1 MRNLGQEKIIKDAKL
16 PAVVLAGPG
25 TGKTHTIVNFVAE
38 GIKKKRF
45 DANKVL
51 ITTFT
56 KKAAKELNTR
66 IITKLKYDNIKVDLK
81 DMMIGNFHS
90 LAIDFIKKYRKLD
103 DNFFNL
109 TVIDSYMEEYVIK
122 ENLDVFRKID
132 GFDDLIGKN
141 QVGTILDIFQTIT
154 NNLVDLEGLSK
165 SSDDRK
171 RLAYDIYTN
180 YEKILNDLGLI
191 NFQLILKRFYDLL
204 VNPVIGETIRN
215 SIDLVVI
222 DEYQDTNLIQEEI
235 AFRLTKDG
243 NIIVF
248 GDDDQAL
255 YSFRGADPRN
265 LLDFSERFYQYSK
278 IKSTTY
284 KLDINYRS
292 NQFIVKK
299 SKDFIDEAKL
309 NNKKDL
315 VSVDNKENTNTIV
328 RARSANISNIVAIVR
343 HLSKEVNL
351 NQIGF
356 LFPSFYNSFP
366 NQLEKGFEKSGIKVI
381 NRKSD
386 KYFYRKEVRFFLY
399 ILLKYRNINRINVD
413 IDERYMDFYQKKK
426 NAYRKYLASI
436 LEDENLR
443 QDKEIDE
450 LVGKIADKE
459 KISEIIYKAI
469 GLKYYKNILK
479 MAGDEEKRVHKNT
492 GKFINLG
499 VDFDEIFA
507 GEDNFYEKFI
517 FSYLYI
523 FYDKNSI
530 SEYDEDDSDVD
541 GVNFM
546 TIHQAKGLEFEV
558 VFVSSLND
566 YPRED
571 RDKFLDIGRKKTR
584 EEIDLDFYRKYYTA
598 FTRAKNLLVLFDNSR
613 DRSIQKF
620 VNSLDTSSRLS
631 TIDFR
636 RENPKGEK
644 EILAF
649 TTDIDVYKTC
659 PRKYKFIRKLSY
671 KTYKN
676 ESLIFGSRV
685 HALAEYIYSDN
696 FNKEDM
702 GNFLKKNPIYINPVA
717 NLLNKSYQV
726 KDSEV
731 NYKTDR
737 NFYILQGSLDLVL
750 SDNTI
755 VDLKTGSFDARTLD
769 KYANQLITYK
779 NLMEEN
785 GEKVKETLLYFI
797 EQDKEIRVEDG
808 DFDIEEIDRI
818 AKNIIEENF
827 DNKTK
832 DIKACKFCPM
842 KFYCDRAWK
851 HPTMLYNIDRW

>member
-1 MRNLGQEKIIKDAKL
+1 MRNLGQEEIIKDAKL

-56 KKAAKELNTR
+56 RKAAKELNTR
-66 IITKLKYDNIKVDLK
+66 IITKLKEDDIKVDLK

-109 TVIDSYMEEYVIK
+109 TVIDSFMEEYIIK

-132 GFDDLIGKN
+132 GFDDYIRKN
-141 QVGTILDIFQTIT
+141 QVATILDIFQTIT
-154 NNLVDLEGLSK
+154 NNLVDLEDLRK
-165 SSDDRK
+165 SADDKK
-171 RLAYDIYTN
+171 RIAYDIYTT

-204 VNPVIGETIRN
+204 ADPVIGDEIREN
-215 SIDLVVI
+215 IDLVII

-265 LLDFSERFYQYSK
+265 LLDFGDKFYKYSK

-309 NNKKDL
+309 NDKKDL
-315 VSVDNKENTNTIV
+315 VSVDSKENENSIV
-328 RARSANISNIVAIVR
+328 RARSANISNIVAIVK

-351 NQIGF
+351 NQIAF

-366 NQLEKGFEKSGIKVI
+366 NQLEKGFEKAGIKVI

-386 KYFYRKEVRFFLY
+386 KYFYRKEIRFFLY
-399 ILLKYRNINRINVD
+399 ILLKYKDISQINVD
-413 IDERYMDFYQKKK
+413 LDERYMDYYQKKK
-426 NAYRKYLASI
+426 NAYRKYLSSI

-443 QDKEIDE
+443 QNKEIE
-450 LVGKIADKE
+450 EFIGKIAHKE

-479 MAGDEEKRVHKNT
+479 RAGDEEKRIHKNT

-507 GEDNFYEKFI
+507 GKDNFYEKFI

-523 FYDKNSI
+523 FYDKNAI
-530 SEYDEDDSDVD
+530 SEYDEDDNDID

-566 YPRED
+566 YPRGD
-571 RDKFLDIGRKKTR
+571 REKFIDISKRKTS
-584 EEIDLDFYRKYYTA
+584 EEVNLDFYRKYYTA
-598 FTRAKNLLVLFDNSR
+598 FTRAKNLLVLFNNSR
-613 DRSIQKF
+613 DKRIQKF

-636 RENPKGEK
+636 RENPKSEK

-717 NLLNKSYQV
+717 NLLNKAYQV

-755 VDLKTGSFDARTLD
+755 VDLKTGSFDERTLD
-769 KYANQLITYK
+769 KYSNQLITYK

-797 EQDKEIRVEDG
+797 EKGKEIRVEDR

-832 DIKACKFCPM
+832 DVKACKFCPM

-851 HPTMLYNIDRW
+851 HSTMLYNIDRW

>member
-1 MRNLGQEKIIKDAKL
+1 MRNLGQEEIIKDAKL

-56 KKAAKELNTR
+56 RKAAKELNTR
-66 IITKLKYDNIKVDLK
+66 IITKLKEDDIKVDLK

-109 TVIDSYMEEYVIK
+109 TVIDSFMEEYIIK

-132 GFDDLIGKN
+132 GFDDYIRKN
-141 QVGTILDIFQTIT
+141 QVATIPDIFQTIT
-154 NNLVDLEGLSK
+154 NNLVDLEDLRK
-165 SSDDRK
+165 SADDKK
-171 RLAYDIYTN
+171 RIAYDIYTT

-204 VNPVIGETIRN
+204 ADPVIGDEIREN
-215 SIDLVVI
+215 IDLVII

-265 LLDFSERFYQYSK
+265 LLDFGDKFYKYSK
-278 IKSTTY
+278 LKSTTY

-299 SKDFIDEAKL
+299 SKGFIDEAKL
-309 NNKKDL
+309 NDKKDL
-315 VSVDNKENTNTIV
+315 VSVDNKENENSIV
-328 RARSANISNIVAIVR
+328 RARSANISNIVAIVK

-351 NQIGF
+351 NQIAF

-366 NQLEKGFEKSGIKVI
+366 NQLEKGFEKAGIKVI

-386 KYFYRKEVRFFLY
+386 KYFYRKEIRFFLY
-399 ILLKYRNINRINVD
+399 ILLKYKDISQINVD
-413 IDERYMDFYQKKK
+413 LDERYMDYYQKKK
-426 NAYRKYLASI
+426 NAYRKYLSSI

-443 QDKEIDE
+443 QNKEIE
-450 LVGKIADKE
+450 EFIGKIAHKE

-479 MAGDEEKRVHKNT
+479 RAGDEEKRVHKNT

-507 GEDNFYEKFI
+507 GKDNFYEKFI

-523 FYDKNSI
+523 FYDKNAI
-530 SEYDEDDSDVD
+530 SEYDEDDNDID

-566 YPRED
+566 YPRGD
-571 RDKFLDIGRKKTR
+571 REKFIDISKRKTS
-584 EEIDLDFYRKYYTA
+584 EEVNLDFYRKYYTA
-598 FTRAKNLLVLFDNSR
+598 FTRAKNLLVLFNNSR
-613 DRSIQKF
+613 DKRIQKF

-636 RENPKGEK
+636 RENPKSEK

-717 NLLNKSYQV
+717 NLLNKAYQV

-755 VDLKTGSFDARTLD
+755 VDLKTGSFDERTLD
-769 KYANQLITYK
+769 KYSNQLITYK

-797 EQDKEIRVEDG
+797 EKGKEIRVEDR

-832 DIKACKFCPM
+832 DVKACKFCPM
-842 KFYCDRAWK
+842 KFYCDRA
-851 HPTMLYNIDRW
+851 

>member
-66 IITKLKYDNIKVDLK
+66 IITKLKDDDIKVDLK

-109 TVIDSYMEEYVIK
+109 TVIDSFMEEYIIK

-132 GFDDLIGKN
+132 GFDDYIRKN
-141 QVGTILDIFQTIT
+141 QVATILDIFQTIT
-154 NNLVDLEGLSK
+154 NNLVDLEDLRK
-165 SSDDRK
+165 SADDKK
-171 RLAYDIYTN
+171 RLSYDIYTT
-180 YEKILNDLGLI
+180 YENILNDLGLI

-204 VNPVIGETIRN
+204 VDPVIGETIRN
-215 SIDLVVI
+215 NIDLVVI

-235 AFRLTKDG
+235 AFRLTTDG

-265 LLDFSERFYQYSK
+265 LLDFSEKFYKYSK
-278 IKSTTY
+278 LKSTTY

-328 RARSANISNIVAIVR
+328 RARSANISNIVAIVK

-351 NQIGF
+351 NQVAF
-356 LFPSFYNSFP
+356 LFPSFYNPFP
-366 NQLEKGFEKSGIKVI
+366 SQLEEGFEKAGIKVI
-381 NRKSD
+381 NRKSN

-399 ILLKYRNINRINVD
+399 ILLKYRNINQINVD
-413 IDERYMDFYQKKK
+413 IDERYMDYYQKKK
-426 NAYRKYLASI
+426 NVYRKYLASI
-436 LEDENLR
+436 LEDEKLR

-450 LVGKIADKE
+450 FVGKIADKE
-459 KISEIIYKAI
+459 MISEIIYKTI
-469 GLKYYKNILK
+469 GLKYYKNILRS
-479 MAGDEEKRVHKNT
+479 AGEEEKRVHKNT

-507 GEDNFYEKFI
+507 SENNFYEKFI

-523 FYDKNSI
+523 FYDKNAI
-530 SEYDEDDSDVD
+530 SEYDEDDTDID

-566 YPRED
+566 YPRGD
-571 RDKFLDIGRKKTR
+571 RDKFLDVVRKKTR

-613 DRSIQKF
+613 DRRIQKF

-636 RENPKGEK
+636 RENPKREK

-685 HALAEYIYSDN
+685 HALTEYIYSDN

-717 NLLNKSYQV
+717 NLLNKAYQV
-726 KDSEV
+726 KNSEV

-755 VDLKTGSFDARTLD
+755 VDLKTGSFDERTLD
-769 KYANQLITYK
+769 KYANQLTTYK

-797 EQDKEIRVEDG
+797 EQDKEIRVG
-808 DFDIEEIDRI
+808 ARDFDIDEIDRI

-832 DIKACKFCPM
+832 DVKACKFCPM
-842 KFYCDRAWK
+842 KFYCDRA
-851 HPTMLYNIDRW
+851 

>member
-109 TVIDSYMEEYVIK
+109 TVIDSYMEEYIIK
-122 ENLDVFRKID
+122 ESLDVFRKID
-132 GFDDLIGKN
+132 GFDDYIRKN
-141 QVGTILDIFQTIT
+141 QVATILDIFQTIA
-154 NNLVDLEGLSK
+154 NNLVDLEGLKK
-165 SSDDRK
+165 SSDDKK
-171 RLAYDIYTN
+171 RLSYDIYTT
-180 YEKILNDLGLI
+180 YENILNDLGLI

-204 VNPVIGETIRN
+204 VDPVIGETIRN
-215 SIDLVVI
+215 NIDLVVI

-309 NNKKDL
+309 NDKKDL
-315 VSVDNKENTNTIV
+315 VSVNNKENTNTIV
-328 RARSANISNIVAIVR
+328 RARSANISNIVAIVK

-351 NQIGF
+351 NQIAF

-366 NQLEKGFEKSGIKVI
+366 NSLEKEFEKAGIKVI

-386 KYFYRKEVRFFLY
+386 KYFHRDEVRFFLY
-399 ILLKYRNINRINVD
+399 ILLKYRNINQINVD
-413 IDERYMDFYQKKK
+413 IDERYMDYYQKKK

-450 LVGKIADKE
+450 FVGKIADKE
-459 KISEIIYKAI
+459 KISEIIYMAM
-469 GLKYYKNILK
+469 GLKYYKNILRR
-479 MAGDEEKRVHKNT
+479 AGKEEKRVHKNT

-499 VDFDEIFA
+499 VDFDDVFA

-523 FYDKNSI
+523 FYDKNAI

-566 YPRED
+566 YPRGD
-571 RDKFLDIGRKKTR
+571 RDKFLDVVRKKTR

-613 DRSIQKF
+613 DKRIQKF

-631 TIDFR
+631 TIYFR
-636 RENPKGEK
+636 RENPKREK

-717 NLLNKSYQV
+717 NLLNKAYQV
-726 KDSEV
+726 KNSEV

-755 VDLKTGSFDARTLD
+755 VDLKTGSFDERTLD
-769 KYANQLITYK
+769 KYSNQLVTYK

-785 GEKVKETLLYFI
+785 GEVVKETLLYFI
-797 EQDKEIRVEDG
+797 EKDKEIRVEDG

-832 DIKACKFCPM
+832 DVKACKFCPM
-842 KFYCDRAWK
+842 KFYCDRA
-851 HPTMLYNIDRW
+851 

>member
-38 GIKKKRF
+38 GIKKKHF

-66 IITKLKYDNIKVDLK
+66 IITKLKENDIKVDLK

-109 TVIDSYMEEYVIK
+109 TVIDSFMEEYIIK

-132 GFDDLIGKN
+132 GFDDYIRKN

-154 NNLVDLEGLSK
+154 NNLVDLEDLRK
-165 SSDDRK
+165 SADDRK
-171 RLAYDIYTN
+171 RISYDIYTT

-204 VNPVIGETIRN
+204 ADPVIGDEIRKN
-215 SIDLVVI
+215 IDLVVI

-235 AFRLTKDG
+235 AFRLTKNG

-265 LLDFSERFYQYSK
+265 LLDFGDKFYKYSK

-309 NNKKDL
+309 NDKKDL
-315 VSVDNKENTNTIV
+315 VSVDSKENANTIV
-328 RARSANISNIVAIVR
+328 RSRSANISNIVAIVK

-351 NQIGF
+351 NQIAF

-366 NQLEKGFEKSGIKVI
+366 NQLEKGFEKAGIKVI

-386 KYFYRKEVRFFLY
+386 KYFHRKEIRFFLY
-399 ILLKYRNINRINVD
+399 ILLKYKNISQINVD
-413 IDERYMDFYQKKK
+413 LDERYMDYYQKKK
-426 NAYRKYLASI
+426 NAYRKYLSSI

-443 QDKEIDE
+443 QNKEIE
-450 LVGKIADKE
+450 EFIGKIAHKE
-459 KISEIIYKAI
+459 KISEIIYMAM

-479 MAGDEEKRVHKNT
+479 RAGDEEKRVHKNT

-523 FYDKNSI
+523 FYDKNAI
-530 SEYDEDDSDVD
+530 SEYDEDDNDID

-566 YPRED
+566 YPRGD
-571 RDKFLDIGRKKTR
+571 REKFIDISKQKTS
-584 EEIDLDFYRKYYTA
+584 EEVNLDFYRKYYTA

-613 DRSIQKF
+613 DKRIQKF

-636 RENPKGEK
+636 RENPKREK

-717 NLLNKSYQV
+717 NLLNKAYQV

-755 VDLKTGSFDARTLD
+755 VDLKTGSFDERILD
-769 KYANQLITYK
+769 KYANQLTTYK

-797 EQDKEIRVEDG
+797 EKGKEIRVEDG

-827 DNKTK
+827 DDKTK

-842 KFYCDRAWK
+842 KFYCDRA
-851 HPTMLYNIDRW
+851 

>member
-38 GIKKKRF
+38 GIKKKHF

-66 IITKLKYDNIKVDLK
+66 IITKLKDDDIKVDLK

-109 TVIDSYMEEYVIK
+109 TVIDSFMEEYIIK

-132 GFDDLIGKN
+132 GFDDYIRKN
-141 QVGTILDIFQTIT
+141 QVATILDIFQTIT
-154 NNLVDLEGLSK
+154 NNLVDLEDLRK

-171 RLAYDIYTN
+171 RIAYDIYMT

-204 VNPVIGETIRN
+204 VDPVIGETIRN
-215 SIDLVVI
+215 NIDLVVI

-265 LLDFSERFYQYSK
+265 LLDFSEKFYKYSK
-278 IKSTTY
+278 LKSTTY

-309 NNKKDL
+309 NDKKDL
-315 VSVDNKENTNTIV
+315 VSVDNKENENSIV
-328 RARSANISNIVAIVR
+328 RARSANISNIVAIVK

-351 NQIGF
+351 NQIAF
-356 LFPSFYNSFP
+356 LFPSFYNPFP

-399 ILLKYRNINRINVD
+399 ILLKYRNINQINVD

-613 DRSIQKF
+613 DKRIQKF
-620 VNSLDTSSRLS
+620 VNSLDTSSRVS

-636 RENPKGEK
+636 RENPKRGK

-676 ESLIFGSRV
+676 KSLIFGSRV

-717 NLLNKSYQV
+717 NLLNKAYQV

-755 VDLKTGSFDARTLD
+755 VDLKTGSFDERTLD

-797 EQDKEIRVEDG
+797 EKDKEIRVEDG

-832 DIKACKFCPM
+832 DVKACKFCPM
-842 KFYCDRAWK
+842 KFYCDRA
-851 HPTMLYNIDRW
+851 

>member
-66 IITKLKYDNIKVDLK
+66 IITKLKDDDIKVDLK

-109 TVIDSYMEEYVIK
+109 TVIDSFMEEYIIK

-132 GFDDLIGKN
+132 GFDDYIRKN
-141 QVGTILDIFQTIT
+141 QVATILDIFQTIT
-154 NNLVDLEGLSK
+154 NNLVDLEDLRK
-165 SSDDRK
+165 SADDKK
-171 RLAYDIYTN
+171 RLSYDIYTT
-180 YEKILNDLGLI
+180 YENILNDLGLI

-204 VNPVIGETIRN
+204 VDPVIGETIRN
-215 SIDLVVI
+215 NIDLVVI

-235 AFRLTKDG
+235 AFRLTTDG

-265 LLDFSERFYQYSK
+265 LLDFSEKFYKYSK
-278 IKSTTY
+278 LKSTTY

-328 RARSANISNIVAIVR
+328 RARSANISNIVAIVK

-351 NQIGF
+351 NQVAF
-356 LFPSFYNSFP
+356 LFPSFYNPFP
-366 NQLEKGFEKSGIKVI
+366 NSLEKGFEKAGIKVI
-381 NRKSD
+381 NRKSN

-399 ILLKYRNINRINVD
+399 ILLKYRNINQINVD
-413 IDERYMDFYQKKK
+413 IDERYMDYYQKKK
-426 NAYRKYLASI
+426 NVYRKYLASI

-450 LVGKIADKE
+450 FVGKIADKE
-459 KISEIIYKAI
+459 MISEIIYKTI
-469 GLKYYKNILK
+469 GLKYYKNILRS
-479 MAGDEEKRVHKNT
+479 AGEEEKRVHKNT

-507 GEDNFYEKFI
+507 SENNFYEKFI

-523 FYDKNSI
+523 FYDKNAI
-530 SEYDEDDSDVD
+530 SEYDEDDTDID

-558 VFVSSLND
+558 VFVSSLSD
-566 YPRED
+566 YPRGD
-571 RDKFLDIGRKKTR
+571 RDKFFDVGRKKTR

-613 DRSIQKF
+613 DRRIQKF
-620 VNSLDTSSRLS
+620 INTLDTSSRLS

-636 RENPKGEK
+636 RENPKREK

-676 ESLIFGSRV
+676 KSLIFGSRV

-702 GNFLKKNPIYINPVA
+702 GNFLRKNPSYINPVA
-717 NLLNKSYQV
+717 NLLNKAYQV

-755 VDLKTGSFDARTLD
+755 VDLKTGSFDEGILD
-769 KYANQLITYK
+769 KYDNQLITYK

-797 EQDKEIRVEDG
+797 EKDKEIKVEDG

-832 DIKACKFCPM
+832 DVKACKFCPM
-842 KFYCDRAWK
+842 KFYCDRA
-851 HPTMLYNIDRW
+851 

>member
-1 MRNLGQEKIIKDAKL
+1 MRNLGQEEIIKDAKL

-56 KKAAKELNTR
+56 RKAAKELNTR
-66 IITKLKYDNIKVDLK
+66 IITKLKEDDIKVDLK

-109 TVIDSYMEEYVIK
+109 TVIDSFMEEYIIK

-132 GFDDLIGKN
+132 GFDDYIRKN
-141 QVGTILDIFQTIT
+141 QVATILDIFQTIT
-154 NNLVDLEGLSK
+154 NNLVDLEDLRK
-165 SSDDRK
+165 SADDKK
-171 RLAYDIYTN
+171 RIAYDIYTT

-204 VNPVIGETIRN
+204 ADPVIGDEIREN
-215 SIDLVVI
+215 IDLVII

-265 LLDFSERFYQYSK
+265 LLDSGDKFYKYSK

-309 NNKKDL
+309 NDKKDL
-315 VSVDNKENTNTIV
+315 VSVDSKENENSIV
-328 RARSANISNIVAIVR
+328 RARSANISNIVAIVK

-351 NQIGF
+351 NQIAF

-366 NQLEKGFEKSGIKVI
+366 NQLEKGFEKAGIKVI

-386 KYFYRKEVRFFLY
+386 KYFYRKEIRFFLY
-399 ILLKYRNINRINVD
+399 ILLKYKDISQINVD
-413 IDERYMDFYQKKK
+413 LDERYMDYYQKKK
-426 NAYRKYLASI
+426 NAYRKYLSSI

-443 QDKEIDE
+443 QNKEIE
-450 LVGKIADKE
+450 EFIGKIAHKE

-479 MAGDEEKRVHKNT
+479 RAGDEEKRIHKNT

-507 GEDNFYEKFI
+507 GKDNFYEKFI

-523 FYDKNSI
+523 FYDKNAI
-530 SEYDEDDSDVD
+530 SEYDEDDNDID

-566 YPRED
+566 YPRGD
-571 RDKFLDIGRKKTR
+571 REKFIDISKRKTS
-584 EEIDLDFYRKYYTA
+584 EEVNLDFYRKYYTA
-598 FTRAKNLLVLFDNSR
+598 FTRAKNLLVLFNNSR
-613 DRSIQKF
+613 DKRIQKF

-636 RENPKGEK
+636 RENPKSEK

-717 NLLNKSYQV
+717 NLLNKAYQV

-755 VDLKTGSFDARTLD
+755 VDLKTGSFDERTLD
-769 KYANQLITYK
+769 KYSNQLITYK

-797 EQDKEIRVEDG
+797 EKGKEIRVEDR

-827 DNKTK
+827 DNKT
-832 DIKACKFCPM
+832 
-842 KFYCDRAWK
+842 
-851 HPTMLYNIDRW
+851 

>member
-56 KKAAKELNTR
+56 KKAAKELSTR
-66 IITKLKYDNIKVDLK
+66 IITKLKDDDIKVDLK

-109 TVIDSYMEEYVIK
+109 TVIDSFMEEYIIK

-132 GFDDLIGKN
+132 GFDDYIRKN
-141 QVGTILDIFQTIT
+141 QVATILDIFQTIT
-154 NNLVDLEGLSK
+154 NNLVDLEGLKK

-171 RLAYDIYTN
+171 RIAYDIYTT

-204 VNPVIGETIRN
+204 VDPVIGETIRN
-215 SIDLVVI
+215 NIDLVII

-265 LLDFSERFYQYSK
+265 LLDFNEKFYKYSK
-278 IKSTTY
+278 LKSTIY

-309 NNKKDL
+309 NDKKDL
-315 VSVDNKENTNTIV
+315 VSVDNKENENSIV
-328 RARSANISNIVAIVR
+328 RARSANISNIVAIVK

-351 NQIGF
+351 NQIAF

-366 NQLEKGFEKSGIKVI
+366 NQLEKGFEKAGIKVI

-386 KYFYRKEVRFFLY
+386 RYFHRDEVRFFLY
-399 ILLKYRNINRINVD
+399 ILLKYRNINQINVD
-413 IDERYMDFYQKKK
+413 LDERYMDYYQKKK

-450 LVGKIADKE
+450 FVGKIAHKE
-459 KISEIIYKAI
+459 KISEIIYMAI
-469 GLKYYKNILK
+469 GLKYYKNILRC
-479 MAGDEEKRVHKNT
+479 AGKEEKRVHKNT

-507 GEDNFYEKFI
+507 SEGNFYEKFI

-523 FYDKNSI
+523 FYDKNAI
-530 SEYDEDDSDVD
+530 SEYDEDDTDID

-566 YPRED
+566 YPRGD
-571 RDKFLDIGRKKTR
+571 RDKFLDVGRKKTR
-584 EEIDLDFYRKYYTA
+584 EEIDLDFYIKYYTA

-613 DRSIQKF
+613 DKRIQKF
-620 VNSLDTSSRLS
+620 ANSLDTSSRLS

-636 RENPKGEK
+636 RENPKREK

-717 NLLNKSYQV
+717 NLLNKAYQV

-750 SDNTI
+750 YDNTI
-755 VDLKTGSFDARTLD
+755 VDLKTGSFDERTLD

-797 EQDKEIRVEDG
+797 EKDKEIRLENG

-832 DIKACKFCPM
+832 DVKACKFCPM
-842 KFYCDRAWK
+842 KFYCDRA
-851 HPTMLYNIDRW
+851 

>member
-56 KKAAKELNTR
+56 KKAARELNTR
-66 IITKLKYDNIKVDLK
+66 IITKLKDDEIKVDLK

-122 ENLDVFRKID
+122 ENLEAFRKID
-132 GFDDLIGKN
+132 GFDDLIKKN

-154 NNLVDLEGLSK
+154 NNLVDLEGLKK
-165 SSDDRK
+165 STDDKK
-171 RLAYDIYTN
+171 RLVYDIYTT

-204 VNPVIGETIRN
+204 ADPAIGDEIREN
-215 SIDLVVI
+215 IDLVVI

-265 LLDFSERFYQYSK
+265 LLDFNEKFYKYSK
-278 IKSTTY
+278 LKSTTY

-299 SKDFIDEAKL
+299 SKDFIDDAKL
-309 NNKKDL
+309 NDKKDL
-315 VSVDNKENTNTIV
+315 VSVDGKENENSIV
-328 RARSANISNIVAIVR
+328 RARSANISNIVAIVK

-351 NQIGF
+351 NQIAF

-366 NQLEKGFEKSGIKVI
+366 NQLEKGFEKAGIKVI

-386 KYFYRKEVRFFLY
+386 KYFHRKEIRFFLY
-399 ILLKYRNINRINVD
+399 ILLKYKNISQINVD
-413 IDERYMDFYQKKK
+413 LDERYLDYYQKKK
-426 NAYRKYLASI
+426 NAYRKYLSSI

-450 LVGKIADKE
+450 FVGKIADKE
-459 KISEIIYKAI
+459 KISEIIYMAI

-479 MAGDEEKRVHKNT
+479 RAGDEEKRVHKNT

-523 FYDKNSI
+523 FYDKNAI
-530 SEYDEDDSDVD
+530 SEYDEDDNDID

-566 YPRED
+566 YPRGD
-571 RDKFLDIGRKKTR
+571 REKFIDISKQKTS
-584 EEIDLDFYRKYYTA
+584 EEVNLDFYRKYYTA

-613 DRSIQKF
+613 DKRIQKF
-620 VNSLDTSSRLS
+620 LNSLDTSSRLS

-636 RENPKGEK
+636 RENPKREK

-755 VDLKTGSFDARTLD
+755 VDLKTGSFDERILD
-769 KYANQLITYK
+769 KYANQLTTYK

-785 GEKVKETLLYFI
+785 GEKVKGTLLYFI
-797 EQDKEIRVEDG
+797 EKGKEIRVEDG

-832 DIKACKFCPM
+832 DVKACKFCPM
-842 KFYCDRAWK
+842 KFYCDRA
-851 HPTMLYNIDRW
+851 

>member
-1 MRNLGQEKIIKDAKL
+1 MRNLGQEKIIKEAKL

-25 TGKTHTIVNFVAE
+25 TGKTYTIVNFVAE
-38 GIKKKRF
+38 GIKSKRF
-45 DANKVL
+45 DANKIL

-56 KKAAKELNTR
+56 KKSAKELNTR
-66 IITKLKYDNIKVDLK
+66 IISKLKDDNIKVDLK

-109 TVIDSYMEEYVIK
+109 TVIDSFMEEYIIK

-132 GFDDLIGKN
+132 GFDDYIRKN
-141 QVGTILDIFQTIT
+141 QVATILDIFQTII
-154 NNLVDLEGLSK
+154 NNLVDLEDLRK
-165 SSDDRK
+165 SSDVKD
-171 RLAYDIYTN
+171 RLAYDIYTT
-180 YEKILNDLGLI
+180 YENILNDLGLI

-204 VNPVIGETIRN
+204 VDPVIGETIRN
-215 SIDLVVI
+215 NIDLVVI

-255 YSFRGADPRN
+255 YSFRGADARN
-265 LLDFSERFYQYSK
+265 LLDFSERFYKYSK

-299 SKDFIDEAKL
+299 SKEFIDEAKKSG
-309 NNKKDL
+309 KKNL
-315 VSVDNKENTNTIV
+315 VALERKENVNSIV
-328 RARSANISNIVAIVR
+328 KARSSNPSNIVAIVK
-343 HLSKEVNL
+343 HLSKKVNF
-351 NQIGF
+351 NQIAF
-356 LFPSFYNSFP
+356 LFPTFYNSFP
-366 NQLEKGFEKSGIKVI
+366 NQLEKEFEKAGIPVI
-381 NRKSD
+381 NRKTD
-386 KYFYRKEVRFFLY
+386 KYFHRKEIRFFLY
-399 ILLKYRNINRINVD
+399 ILLKYKNISQINVD
-413 IDERYMDFYQKKK
+413 FDERYMDFYQKKK
-426 NAYRKYLASI
+426 NAYRKYLKGI
-436 LEDENLR
+436 LEDENLK
-443 QDKEIDE
+443 QNKEIEE
-450 LVGKIADKE
+450 LIGKLSDKE

-469 GLKYYKNILK
+469 GLKYYKNII
-479 MAGDEEKRVHKNT
+479 ASSGEHVRRVHKNT

-499 VDFDEIFA
+499 VDFDEIFVE
-507 GEDNFYEKFI
+507 EDNFYEKFI

-523 FYDKNSI
+523 FYDKNAI
-530 SEYDEDDSDVD
+530 SEYDEDDSDID

-566 YPRED
+566 YPRGD
-571 RDKFLDIGRKKTR
+571 RKKFIDIGKEKTS
-584 EEIDLDFYRKYYTA
+584 EEVDLDFYRKYYTA

-613 DRSIQKF
+613 DKRIQKF
-620 VNSLDTSSRLS
+620 LNSLDTSSRLS

-636 RENPKGEK
+636 RENPKREK

-717 NLLNKSYQV
+717 NLLNKAYQV

-755 VDLKTGSFDARTLD
+755 VDLKTGSFDERILD
-769 KYANQLITYK
+769 KYANQLTTYK

-797 EQDKEIRVEDG
+797 EKDKEIRVEDG

-832 DIKACKFCPM
+832 DVKACKFCPM
-842 KFYCDRAWK
+842 KFYCDRA
-851 HPTMLYNIDRW
+851 

>member
-1 MRNLGQEKIIKDAKL
+1 MRNWGQEKIIKESKL

-56 KKAAKELNTR
+56 KKAARELNTR
-66 IITKLKYDNIKVDLK
+66 IITKLKDDEIKVDLK

-351 NQIGF
+351 NQIAF

-613 DRSIQKF
+613 DKRIQKF

-842 KFYCDRAWK
+842 KFYCDRA
-851 HPTMLYNIDRW
+851 

>member
-38 GIKKKRF
+38 GIKKKHF

-109 TVIDSYMEEYVIK
+109 TVIDSFMEEYIIK

-132 GFDDLIGKN
+132 GFDDYIRKN
-141 QVGTILDIFQTIT
+141 QVATILDIFQTIT
-154 NNLVDLEGLSK
+154 NNLVDLEGLKK

-171 RLAYDIYTN
+171 RIAYDIYTT

-204 VNPVIGETIRN
+204 VDPVIGETIRN
-215 SIDLVVI
+215 NIDLVII

-265 LLDFSERFYQYSK
+265 LLDFNEKFYKYSK
-278 IKSTTY
+278 LKSTIY

-309 NNKKDL
+309 NDKKDL
-315 VSVDNKENTNTIV
+315 VSVDNKENENSIV
-328 RARSANISNIVAIVR
+328 RARSANISNIVAIVK

-351 NQIGF
+351 NQIAF

-386 KYFYRKEVRFFLY
+386 RYFHRDEVRFFLY
-399 ILLKYRNINRINVD
+399 ILLKYRNINQINVD
-413 IDERYMDFYQKKK
+413 LDERYMDYYQKKK

-450 LVGKIADKE
+450 FVGKIAHKE
-459 KISEIIYKAI
+459 KISEIIYMAI
-469 GLKYYKNILK
+469 GLKYYKNILRC
-479 MAGDEEKRVHKNT
+479 AGKEEKRVHKNT

-507 GEDNFYEKFI
+507 SEDNFYEKFI

-523 FYDKNSI
+523 FYDKNAI
-530 SEYDEDDSDVD
+530 SEYDEDDTDID

-566 YPRED
+566 YPRGD
-571 RDKFLDIGRKKTR
+571 REKFIDISKQKTS
-584 EEIDLDFYRKYYTA
+584 EEVNLDFYRKYYTA

-613 DRSIQKF
+613 DKRIQKF
-620 VNSLDTSSRLS
+620 LNSLDTSSRLS

-636 RENPKGEK
+636 RENPKREK

-685 HALAEYIYSDN
+685 HALAEYSYSDN

-717 NLLNKSYQV
+717 NLLNKAYQV

-755 VDLKTGSFDARTLD
+755 VDLKTGSFDERILD
-769 KYANQLITYK
+769 KYANQLTTYK

-797 EQDKEIRVEDG
+797 EKDKEIRVEDG

-832 DIKACKFCPM
+832 DVKACKFCPM
-842 KFYCDRAWK
+842 KFYCDRA
-851 HPTMLYNIDRW
+851 

>member
-109 TVIDSYMEEYVIK
+109 TVIDSYMEEYIIK

-132 GFDDLIGKN
+132 GFDDLIRKN
-141 QVGTILDIFQTIT
+141 QVATILDIFQTIT
-154 NNLVDLEGLSK
+154 NNLVDLEDLRK

-171 RLAYDIYTN
+171 RIAYDIYMT

-204 VNPVIGETIRN
+204 IDPVIGDEIREN
-215 SIDLVVI
+215 IDLVII

-235 AFRLTKDG
+235 AFRITKDG

-309 NNKKDL
+309 NDKKDL

-328 RARSANISNIVAIVR
+328 RARSANISNIVAIVK

-351 NQIGF
+351 NQIAF

-366 NQLEKGFEKSGIKVI
+366 KQLEKGFEKAGIKVI

-399 ILLKYRNINRINVD
+399 ILLKYRNINQINVD
-413 IDERYMDFYQKKK
+413 IDERYMDYYQKKK

-450 LVGKIADKE
+450 FIGKITHKE

-469 GLKYYKNILK
+469 GLKYYKNILRC
-479 MAGDEEKRVHKNT
+479 AGDEEKRVHKNT

-523 FYDKNSI
+523 FYDKNAI
-530 SEYDEDDSDVD
+530 SEYDEDDSDID

-566 YPRED
+566 YPRGD
-571 RDKFLDIGRKKTR
+571 RDKFLDVVRKKTR

-613 DRSIQKF
+613 DRRIQKF

-636 RENPKGEK
+636 RENPKREK

-685 HALAEYIYSDN
+685 HALTEYIYSDN

-717 NLLNKSYQV
+717 NLLNKAYQV
-726 KDSEV
+726 KNSEV

-755 VDLKTGSFDARTLD
+755 VDLKTGSFDERTLD

-797 EQDKEIRVEDG
+797 EQDKEIRVG
-808 DFDIEEIDRI
+808 ARDFDIDEIDRI

-832 DIKACKFCPM
+832 DVKACKFCPM
-842 KFYCDRAWK
+842 KFYCDRA
-851 HPTMLYNIDRW
+851 

>member
-38 GIKKKRF
+38 GIKKKHF

-66 IITKLKYDNIKVDLK
+66 IITKLKDDDIKVDLK

-109 TVIDSYMEEYVIK
+109 TVIDSFMEEYIIK

-132 GFDDLIGKN
+132 GFDDLIRKN
-141 QVGTILDIFQTIT
+141 QVATILDIFQTIT
-154 NNLVDLEGLSK
+154 NNLVDLEDLRK
-165 SSDDRK
+165 SADDKK
-171 RLAYDIYTN
+171 RLSYDIYTT

-204 VNPVIGETIRN
+204 VDPVIGETIRN
-215 SIDLVVI
+215 NIDLVVI

-265 LLDFSERFYQYSK
+265 LLDFSEKFYKYSK
-278 IKSTTY
+278 LKSTTY

-309 NNKKDL
+309 NDKKDL

-328 RARSANISNIVAIVR
+328 RARSANISNIVAIVK
-343 HLSKEVNL
+343 HLSKKVNL
-351 NQIGF
+351 NQIAF
-356 LFPSFYNSFP
+356 LFPSFYNPFP
-366 NQLEKGFEKSGIKVI
+366 NQLEKGFEKAGINVI

-386 KYFYRKEVRFFLY
+386 KYFYRKEIRFFLY
-399 ILLKYRNINRINVD
+399 ILLKYRNINQINVD

-450 LVGKIADKE
+450 FVGKIVHKE
-459 KISEIIYKAI
+459 KISEIIYMAI

-499 VDFDEIFA
+499 VDFDEIFD

-523 FYDKNSI
+523 FYDKNAI
-530 SEYDEDDSDVD
+530 SEYDEDDNDID

-566 YPRED
+566 YPRGD
-571 RDKFLDIGRKKTR
+571 REKFIDISKQKTS
-584 EEIDLDFYRKYYTA
+584 EEVNLDFYRKYYTA

-613 DRSIQKF
+613 DKRIQKF
-620 VNSLDTSSRLS
+620 LNSLDTSSKLS

-636 RENPKGEK
+636 RENPKREK

-685 HALAEYIYSDN
+685 HALTEYIYSDN

-717 NLLNKSYQV
+717 NLLNKDYQV

-755 VDLKTGSFDARTLD
+755 VDLKTGSFDERTLD
-769 KYANQLITYK
+769 KYANQLTTYK

-797 EQDKEIRVEDG
+797 EKDKEIRVEDG

-832 DIKACKFCPM
+832 DVKACKFCPM
-842 KFYCDRAWK
+842 KFYCDRA
-851 HPTMLYNIDRW
+851 

>member
-1 MRNLGQEKIIKDAKL
+1 MRNLGQEEIIKDAKL

-56 KKAAKELNTR
+56 RKAAKELNTR
-66 IITKLKYDNIKVDLK
+66 IITKLKEDDIGVDLK

-109 TVIDSYMEEYVIK
+109 TVIDSFMEEYIIK

-132 GFDDLIGKN
+132 GFDDYIRKN
-141 QVGTILDIFQTIT
+141 QVATILDIFQTIT
-154 NNLVDLEGLSK
+154 NNLVDLEDLRK
-165 SSDDRK
+165 SADDKK
-171 RLAYDIYTN
+171 RIAYDIYTT

-204 VNPVIGETIRN
+204 ADPVIGDEIREN
-215 SIDLVVI
+215 IDLVII

-265 LLDFSERFYQYSK
+265 LLDFGDKFYKYSK

-309 NNKKDL
+309 NDKKDL
-315 VSVDNKENTNTIV
+315 VSVDSKENENSIV
-328 RARSANISNIVAIVR
+328 RARSANISNIVAIVK

-351 NQIGF
+351 NQIAF

-366 NQLEKGFEKSGIKVI
+366 NQLEKGFEKAGIKVI

-386 KYFYRKEVRFFLY
+386 KYFYRKEIRFFLY
-399 ILLKYRNINRINVD
+399 ILLKYKDISQINVD
-413 IDERYMDFYQKKK
+413 LDERYMDYYQKKK
-426 NAYRKYLASI
+426 NAYRKYLSSI

-443 QDKEIDE
+443 QNKEIE
-450 LVGKIADKE
+450 EFIGKIAHKE

-479 MAGDEEKRVHKNT
+479 RAGDEEKRIHKNT

-507 GEDNFYEKFI
+507 GKDNFYEKFI

-523 FYDKNSI
+523 FYDKNAI
-530 SEYDEDDSDVD
+530 SEYDEDDNDID

-566 YPRED
+566 YPRGD
-571 RDKFLDIGRKKTR
+571 REKFIDISKRKTS
-584 EEIDLDFYRKYYTA
+584 EEVNLDFYRKYYTA
-598 FTRAKNLLVLFDNSR
+598 FTRAKNLLVLFNNSR
-613 DRSIQKF
+613 DKRIQKF

-636 RENPKGEK
+636 RENPKSEK

-717 NLLNKSYQV
+717 NLLNKAYQV

-755 VDLKTGSFDARTLD
+755 VDLKTGSFDERTLD
-769 KYANQLITYK
+769 KYSNQLITYK

-797 EQDKEIRVEDG
+797 EKGKEIRVEDR

-827 DNKTK
+827 DNKT
-832 DIKACKFCPM
+832 
-842 KFYCDRAWK
+842 
-851 HPTMLYNIDRW
+851 

>member
-1 MRNLGQEKIIKDAKL
+1 MRNLGQEEIIKDAKL

-56 KKAAKELNTR
+56 RKAAKELNTR
-66 IITKLKYDNIKVDLK
+66 IITKLKEDDIKVDLK

-109 TVIDSYMEEYVIK
+109 TVIDSFMEEYIIK

-132 GFDDLIGKN
+132 GFDDYIRKN
-141 QVGTILDIFQTIT
+141 QVATILDIFQTIT
-154 NNLVDLEGLSK
+154 NNLVDLEDLRK
-165 SSDDRK
+165 SADDRK
-171 RLAYDIYTN
+171 RISYDIYTT

-204 VNPVIGETIRN
+204 ADPVIGDEIRKN
-215 SIDLVVI
+215 IDLVVI

-265 LLDFSERFYQYSK
+265 LLDFGDKFYKYSK

-309 NNKKDL
+309 NDKKDL
-315 VSVDNKENTNTIV
+315 VSVDSKENANTIV
-328 RARSANISNIVAIVR
+328 RARSANISNIVAIVK

-351 NQIGF
+351 NQIAF

-366 NQLEKGFEKSGIKVI
+366 NQLEKGFEKAGIKVI

-386 KYFYRKEVRFFLY
+386 KYFYRKEIRFFLY
-399 ILLKYRNINRINVD
+399 ILLKYKDISQINVD
-413 IDERYMDFYQKKK
+413 LDERYLDYYQKKK
-426 NAYRKYLASI
+426 NAYRKYLSSI

-450 LVGKIADKE
+450 FVGKIADKE
-459 KISEIIYKAI
+459 RISEIIYMAI

-479 MAGDEEKRVHKNT
+479 RAGDEEKRVHKNT

-523 FYDKNSI
+523 FYDKNAI
-530 SEYDEDDSDVD
+530 SEYDEDDNDID

-566 YPRED
+566 YPRGD
-571 RDKFLDIGRKKTR
+571 REKFIDISKQKTS
-584 EEIDLDFYRKYYTA
+584 EEVNLDFYRKYYTA

-613 DRSIQKF
+613 DKRIQKF
-620 VNSLDTSSRLS
+620 LNSLDTSSRLS

-636 RENPKGEK
+636 RENPKREK

-717 NLLNKSYQV
+717 NLLNKAYQV

-755 VDLKTGSFDARTLD
+755 VDLKTGSFDERILD
-769 KYANQLITYK
+769 KYANQLTTYK

-797 EQDKEIRVEDG
+797 EKGKEIRVEDG

-832 DIKACKFCPM
+832 DVKACKFCPM
-842 KFYCDRAWK
+842 KFYCDRA
-851 HPTMLYNIDRW
+851 

>member
-1 MRNLGQEKIIKDAKL
+1 MRNLGQEEIIKDAKL

-56 KKAAKELNTR
+56 RKAAKELNTR
-66 IITKLKYDNIKVDLK
+66 IITKLKEDDIKVDLK

-109 TVIDSYMEEYVIK
+109 TVIDSFMEEYIIK

-132 GFDDLIGKN
+132 GFDDYIRKN
-141 QVGTILDIFQTIT
+141 QVATILDIFQTIT
-154 NNLVDLEGLSK
+154 NNLVDLEDLRK
-165 SSDDRK
+165 SADDKK
-171 RLAYDIYTN
+171 RIAYDIYTT

-204 VNPVIGETIRN
+204 ADPVIGDEIREN
-215 SIDLVVI
+215 IDLVII

-265 LLDFSERFYQYSK
+265 LLDFGDKFYKYSK

-309 NNKKDL
+309 NDKKDL
-315 VSVDNKENTNTIV
+315 VSVDSKENANTIV
-328 RARSANISNIVAIVR
+328 RARSANISNIVAIVK

-351 NQIGF
+351 NQIAF

-366 NQLEKGFEKSGIKVI
+366 NQLEKGFEKAGIKVI

-386 KYFYRKEVRFFLY
+386 KYFYRKEIRFFLY
-399 ILLKYRNINRINVD
+399 ILLKYKDISQINVD
-413 IDERYMDFYQKKK
+413 LDERYLDYYQKRK
-426 NAYRKYLASI
+426 NAYRKYLSSI

-443 QDKEIDE
+443 QDKEIE
-450 LVGKIADKE
+450 EFIGKIADKE
-459 KISEIIYKAI
+459 KISEIIYMAI

-479 MAGDEEKRVHKNT
+479 RAGDEEKRVHKNT

-523 FYDKNSI
+523 FYDKNAI
-530 SEYDEDDSDVD
+530 SEYDEDDNDID

-566 YPRED
+566 YPRGD
-571 RDKFLDIGRKKTR
+571 REKFIDISKQKTS
-584 EEIDLDFYRKYYTA
+584 EEVNLDFYRKYYTA
-598 FTRAKNLLVLFDNSR
+598 FTRAKNLLVLFNNSR
-613 DRSIQKF
+613 DKRIQKF
-620 VNSLDTSSRLS
+620 VNYLDTSSRLS

-636 RENPKGEK
+636 RENPKSEK

-717 NLLNKSYQV
+717 NLLNKAYQV

-755 VDLKTGSFDARTLD
+755 VDLKTGSFDERILD
-769 KYANQLITYK
+769 KYANQLTTYK

-797 EQDKEIRVEDG
+797 EKGKEIRVEDR

-832 DIKACKFCPM
+832 DVKACKFCPM
-842 KFYCDRAWK
+842 KFYCDRA
-851 HPTMLYNIDRW
+851 

>member
-66 IITKLKYDNIKVDLK
+66 IITKLKDDNIKVDLK

-109 TVIDSYMEEYVIK
+109 TVIDSFMEEYIIK
-122 ENLDVFRKID
+122 ENLEDFRKID
-132 GFDDLIGKN
+132 GFDEYIRKN
-141 QVGTILDIFQTIT
+141 QVATILDIFQTIT
-154 NNLVDLEGLSK
+154 NNLVDLDGLKK
-165 SSDDRK
+165 SSDDKK
-171 RLAYDIYTN
+171 RISYDIYTT

-204 VNPVIGETIRN
+204 VDPVIGETIRN
-215 SIDLVVI
+215 NIDLVVI

-265 LLDFSERFYQYSK
+265 LLDFSEKFYKYSK
-278 IKSTTY
+278 LKSTTY

-309 NNKKDL
+309 NDKKDL
-315 VSVDNKENTNTIV
+315 VSVDDKENINTIV
-328 RARSANISNIVAIVR
+328 RARSANISNIVAIVK

-351 NQIGF
+351 NQIAF
-356 LFPSFYNSFP
+356 LFPSFYNPFP

-386 KYFYRKEVRFFLY
+386 KYFYRKEIRFFLY
-399 ILLKYRNINRINVD
+399 ILLKYKNINQINVD

-450 LVGKIADKE
+450 FVGKIADKE
-459 KISEIIYKAI
+459 KISEIIYKAM
-469 GLKYYKNILK
+469 GLKYYKNILIS
-479 MAGDEEKRVHKNT
+479 AGDEEKRVHKNT
-492 GKFINLG
+492 GKLINLS

-523 FYDKNSI
+523 FYDKNAI
-530 SEYDEDDSDVD
+530 SEYDEDDTDVD

-566 YPRED
+566 YPRGD
-571 RDKFLDIGRKKTR
+571 RDKFLDVDRKKTR

-613 DRSIQKF
+613 DKRIQKF

-636 RENPKGEK
+636 RENPKREK

-659 PRKYKFIRKLSY
+659 PRKYQFMRKLSY
-671 KTYKN
+671 KTYKS

-717 NLLNKSYQV
+717 NLLNKAYQV

-755 VDLKTGSFDARTLD
+755 VDLKTGSFDERILD

-797 EQDKEIRVEDG
+797 EKDKEIRLENG

-832 DIKACKFCPM
+832 DVKACKFCPM
-842 KFYCDRAWK
+842 KFYCDRA
-851 HPTMLYNIDRW
+851 

>member
-56 KKAAKELNTR
+56 KKASKELNTR

-109 TVIDSYMEEYVIK
+109 TVIDSFMEEYIIK

-132 GFDDLIGKN
+132 GFDDYIRKN
-141 QVGTILDIFQTIT
+141 QVATILDIFQTIT
-154 NNLVDLEGLSK
+154 NNLVDLEDLRK
-165 SSDDRK
+165 SADDKK
-171 RLAYDIYTN
+171 RLSYDIYTT

-204 VNPVIGETIRN
+204 ADPVIGETIRN
-215 SIDLVVI
+215 NIDLVII

-265 LLDFSERFYQYSK
+265 LLDFSERFYKYSK

-328 RARSANISNIVAIVR
+328 RARSANISNIVAIVK

-351 NQIGF
+351 NQIAF

-613 DRSIQKF
+613 DKRIQKF

>member
-1 MRNLGQEKIIKDAKL
+1 MRNLGQEEIIKDAKL

-66 IITKLKYDNIKVDLK
+66 IITKLKNDDIKVDLK

-109 TVIDSYMEEYVIK
+109 TVIDSFMEEYVIK

-132 GFDDLIGKN
+132 GFDNYIRKN
-141 QVGTILDIFQTIT
+141 QVATILDIFQTIT
-154 NNLVDLEGLSK
+154 NNLVDLEDLRK
-165 SSDDRK
+165 SSDDKK
-171 RLAYDIYTN
+171 RLSYDIYTT

-191 NFQLILKRFYDLL
+191 NFQLILKRFHDLL
-204 VNPVIGETIRN
+204 VDPVIGDEIREN
-215 SIDLVVI
+215 IDLVVI

-309 NNKKDL
+309 NDKKDL
-315 VSVDNKENTNTIV
+315 VSVDDKENTNTIV
-328 RARSANISNIVAIVR
+328 RARSANISNIVAIVK

-351 NQIGF
+351 NQIAF
-356 LFPSFYNSFP
+356 LFPSFYNPFP

-386 KYFYRKEVRFFLY
+386 KYFYRKEIRFFLY
-399 ILLKYRNINRINVD
+399 ILLKYKDISQINVD
-413 IDERYMDFYQKKK
+413 LDERYMDYYQKKK
-426 NAYRKYLASI
+426 NAYRKYLSSI

-443 QDKEIDE
+443 QNKEIE
-450 LVGKIADKE
+450 EFIGKIAHKE

-479 MAGDEEKRVHKNT
+479 RAGDEEKRVHKNT

-507 GEDNFYEKFI
+507 GKDNFYEKFI

-523 FYDKNSI
+523 FYDKNAI
-530 SEYDEDDSDVD
+530 SEYDEDDNDID

-566 YPRED
+566 YPRGD
-571 RDKFLDIGRKKTR
+571 REKFIDISKRKTS
-584 EEIDLDFYRKYYTA
+584 EEVNLDFYRKYYTA
-598 FTRAKNLLVLFDNSR
+598 FTRAKNLLVLFNNSR
-613 DRSIQKF
+613 DKRIQKF

-636 RENPKGEK
+636 RENPKSEK

-717 NLLNKSYQV
+717 NLLNKAYQV

-755 VDLKTGSFDARTLD
+755 VDLKTGSFDERTLD
-769 KYANQLITYK
+769 KYSNQLITYK

-797 EQDKEIRVEDG
+797 EKGKEIRVEDR

-832 DIKACKFCPM
+832 DVKACKFCPM
-842 KFYCDRAWK
+842 KFYCDRA
-851 HPTMLYNIDRW
+851 

>member
-1 MRNLGQEKIIKDAKL
+1 MRNLDQEKIIKDAKL

-66 IITKLKYDNIKVDLK
+66 IITKLKDDEIKVDLK

-122 ENLDVFRKID
+122 ENLEAFRKID
-132 GFDDLIGKN
+132 GFDDLIRKN

-154 NNLVDLEGLSK
+154 NNLFDLEGLRK
-165 SSDDRK
+165 SSDNKK
-171 RLAYDIYTN
+171 RLAYDIYTT

-204 VNPVIGETIRN
+204 ADPVIGDEIREN
-215 SIDLVVI
+215 IDLVVI

-265 LLDFSERFYQYSK
+265 LLDFNEKFYQYSK
-278 IKSTTY
+278 LKSTTY

-309 NNKKDL
+309 NDKKDL
-315 VSVDNKENTNTIV
+315 VSVDNKENENTIV
-328 RARSANISNIVAIVR
+328 RARSANISNIVAIVK
-343 HLSKEVNL
+343 HLSKKVNL
-351 NQIGF
+351 NQIAF

-366 NQLEKGFEKSGIKVI
+366 NELEKEFEKVGINVI

-386 KYFYRKEVRFFLY
+386 RFFHRDEIRFFLY
-399 ILLKYRNINRINVD
+399 ILLKYANINQINVD

-436 LEDENLR
+436 LEDEKLR
-443 QDKEIDE
+443 QDKEIADF
-450 LVGKIADKE
+450 LGKIADKK
-459 KISEIIYKAI
+459 KISEIIYMAME
-469 GLKYYKNILK
+469 LKYYKKILK
-479 MAGDEEKRVHKNT
+479 SAGDREKRVHKNT
-492 GKFINLG
+492 GKLINVS

-523 FYDKNSI
+523 FYDKNAI
-530 SEYDEDDSDVD
+530 SEYDEDDTDID

-566 YPRED
+566 YPRAD
-571 RDKFLDIGRKKTR
+571 RDKFLDVGRKKTR
-584 EEIDLDFYRKYYTA
+584 EEVDLDFYRKYYTA

-613 DRSIQKF
+613 DMRIQKF
-620 VNSLDTSSRLS
+620 INSLDTSSRLS

-636 RENPKGEK
+636 RENPKKEK

-659 PRKYKFIRKLSY
+659 PRKYQFMRKLSY
-671 KTYKN
+671 RTYKT

-696 FNKEDM
+696 FNKDDM
-702 GNFLKKNPIYINPVA
+702 GSFLKKNPIYINPVA
-717 NLLNKSYQV
+717 NLLNRAYQV
-726 KDSEV
+726 KNSEV

-755 VDLKTGSFDARTLD
+755 VDLKTGSFDERSLD
-769 KYANQLITYK
+769 KYANQLVTYK

-797 EQDKEIRVEDG
+797 DLDKEIRVEAR
-808 DFDIEEIDRI
+808 DFDIDEIDNI

-827 DNKTK
+827 DDETE
-832 DIKACKFCPM
+832 DVKACKFCPM
-842 KFYCDRAWK
+842 KFYCDRA
-851 HPTMLYNIDRW
+851 

>member
-1 MRNLGQEKIIKDAKL
+1 
-16 PAVVLAGPG
+16 
-25 TGKTHTIVNFVAE
+25 
-38 GIKKKRF
+38 
-45 DANKVL
+45 
-51 ITTFT
+51 
-56 KKAAKELNTR
+56 
-66 IITKLKYDNIKVDLK
+66 
-81 DMMIGNFHS
+81 MMIGNFHS

-109 TVIDSYMEEYVIK
+109 TVIDSYLEEYIIK

-132 GFDDLIGKN
+132 GFDDYIRKN
-141 QVGTILDIFQTIT
+141 QVATILDIFQTIT
-154 NNLVDLEGLSK
+154 NNLVDLEDLRK
-165 SSDDRK
+165 SADDKK
-171 RLAYDIYTN
+171 RIAYDIYTT

-191 NFQLILKRFYDLL
+191 NFQLILKRFNDLL
-204 VNPVIGETIRN
+204 ADPVIGDEIRKN
-215 SIDLVVI
+215 IDLVVI

-265 LLDFSERFYQYSK
+265 LLDFSEKFYKYSK
-278 IKSTTY
+278 LKSTIY
-284 KLDINYRS
+284 KLDTNYRS

-309 NNKKDL
+309 NDKKDL

-328 RARSANISNIVAIVR
+328 RARSANISNIVAIVK

-351 NQIGF
+351 NQIAF

-366 NQLEKGFEKSGIKVI
+366 NQLEKGFEKAGIKVI

-386 KYFYRKEVRFFLY
+386 RYFHRDEVRFFLY
-399 ILLKYRNINRINVD
+399 ILLKYRNINQINVD
-413 IDERYMDFYQKKK
+413 LDERYMDYYQKKK

-450 LVGKIADKE
+450 FVGKIAHKE
-459 KISEIIYKAI
+459 KISEIIYMAM

-479 MAGDEEKRVHKNT
+479 RARDEEKRVHKNT
-492 GKFINLG
+492 GKFMNLG
-499 VDFDEIFA
+499 VDFEEIFA
-507 GEDNFYEKFI
+507 SEDNFYEKYI

-523 FYDKNSI
+523 FYDKNAI
-530 SEYDEDDSDVD
+530 SEYDEDDNDID

-566 YPRED
+566 YPRGD
-571 RDKFLDIGRKKTR
+571 RDRFLDAGRKKTR

-613 DRSIQKF
+613 DKRIQKF

-636 RENPKGEK
+636 RENPKREK

-659 PRKYKFIRKLSY
+659 PRKYKFMRKLSY

-702 GNFLKKNPIYINPVA
+702 GSFLKKNPIYINPVA
-717 NLLNKSYQV
+717 NLLNKAYQV

-755 VDLKTGSFDARTLD
+755 VDLKTGSFDERTLD

-797 EQDKEIRVEDG
+797 EKDKEIRVEDG

-832 DIKACKFCPM
+832 DVKACKFCPM
-842 KFYCDRAWK
+842 KFYCDRA
-851 HPTMLYNIDRW
+851 

>member
-38 GIKKKRF
+38 GIKKKHF

-56 KKAAKELNTR
+56 RKAAKELNTR
-66 IITKLKYDNIKVDLK
+66 IITKLKDDDIKVDLK

-109 TVIDSYMEEYVIK
+109 TVIDSYMEEYIIK

-132 GFDDLIGKN
+132 GFDDYIRKN
-141 QVGTILDIFQTIT
+141 QVETILDVFQTIT
-154 NNLVDLEGLSK
+154 NNLVDLEGLKK
-165 SSDDRK
+165 SSDDKK
-171 RLAYDIYTN
+171 RLSYDIYTT

-204 VNPVIGETIRN
+204 VDPVIGETIRN
-215 SIDLVVI
+215 NIDLVVI

-235 AFRLTKDG
+235 AFRLNKDG

-265 LLDFSERFYQYSK
+265 LLDFSEKFYKYSK
-278 IKSTTY
+278 LKSTTY

-328 RARSANISNIVAIVR
+328 RARSANISNIVAIVK

-351 NQIGF
+351 NQVAF
-356 LFPSFYNSFP
+356 LFPSFYNPFP
-366 NQLEKGFEKSGIKVI
+366 SQLEEGFEKAGIKVI
-381 NRKSD
+381 NRKSN
-386 KYFYRKEVRFFLY
+386 KYFYRKEIRFFLY
-399 ILLKYRNINRINVD
+399 ILLKYRNINQINVD
-413 IDERYMDFYQKKK
+413 IDERYMDYYQKKK

-450 LVGKIADKE
+450 FVGKIADKE
-459 KISEIIYKAI
+459 MISEIIYKTI
-469 GLKYYKNILK
+469 GLKYYKNILRS
-479 MAGDEEKRVHKNT
+479 AGEEEKRVHKNT

-507 GEDNFYEKFI
+507 SENNFYEKFI

-523 FYDKNSI
+523 FYDKNAI
-530 SEYDEDDSDVD
+530 SEYDEDDTDID

-558 VFVSSLND
+558 VFVSSLSD
-566 YPRED
+566 YPRGD
-571 RDKFLDIGRKKTR
+571 RDKFFDVGRKKTR

-613 DRSIQKF
+613 DRRIQKF
-620 VNSLDTSSRLS
+620 INTLDTSSRLS

-636 RENPKGEK
+636 RENPKREK

-676 ESLIFGSRV
+676 KSLIFGSRV

-702 GNFLKKNPIYINPVA
+702 GNFLRKNPSYINPVA
-717 NLLNKSYQV
+717 NLLNKAYQV

-755 VDLKTGSFDARTLD
+755 VDLKTGSFDEGILD
-769 KYANQLITYK
+769 KYDNQLITYK

-797 EQDKEIRVEDG
+797 EKDKEIKVEDG

-832 DIKACKFCPM
+832 DVKACKFCPM
-842 KFYCDRAWK
+842 KFYCDRA
-851 HPTMLYNIDRW
+851 

>member
-56 KKAAKELNTR
+56 KKASKELNTR

-109 TVIDSYMEEYVIK
+109 TVIDSFMEEYIIK

-132 GFDDLIGKN
+132 GFDDYIRKN
-141 QVGTILDIFQTIT
+141 QVATILDIFQTIT
-154 NNLVDLEGLSK
+154 NNLVDLEDLRK
-165 SSDDRK
+165 SADDKK
-171 RLAYDIYTN
+171 RLSYDIYTT

-204 VNPVIGETIRN
+204 ADPVIGETIRN
-215 SIDLVVI
+215 NIDLVII

-265 LLDFSERFYQYSK
+265 LLDFSERFYKYSK

-328 RARSANISNIVAIVR
+328 RARSANISNIVAIVK

-351 NQIGF
+351 NQIAF

-613 DRSIQKF
+613 DKRIQKF

-842 KFYCDRAWK
+842 KFYCDRA
-851 HPTMLYNIDRW
+851 

>member
-66 IITKLKYDNIKVDLK
+66 IITKLKDDDIKVDLK

-109 TVIDSYMEEYVIK
+109 TVIDSYMEEYIIK
-122 ENLDVFRKID
+122 ESLDVFRKID
-132 GFDDLIGKN
+132 GFDDYIRKN
-141 QVGTILDIFQTIT
+141 QVATILDIFQTIA
-154 NNLVDLEGLSK
+154 NNLVDLEGLKK
-165 SSDDRK
+165 SSDDKK
-171 RLAYDIYTN
+171 RLSYDIYTT
-180 YEKILNDLGLI
+180 YENILNDLGLI

-204 VNPVIGETIRN
+204 VDPVIGETIRN
-215 SIDLVVI
+215 NIDLVVI

-309 NNKKDL
+309 NDKKDL
-315 VSVDNKENTNTIV
+315 VSVNNKENTNTIV
-328 RARSANISNIVAIVR
+328 RARSANISNIVAIVK

-351 NQIGF
+351 NQIAF

-366 NQLEKGFEKSGIKVI
+366 NSLEKEFEKAGIKVI

-386 KYFYRKEVRFFLY
+386 KYFHRDEVRFFLY
-399 ILLKYRNINRINVD
+399 ILLKYRNINQINVD
-413 IDERYMDFYQKKK
+413 IDERYMDYYQKKK

-450 LVGKIADKE
+450 FVGKIADKE
-459 KISEIIYKAI
+459 KISEIIYMAM
-469 GLKYYKNILK
+469 GLKYYKNILRR
-479 MAGDEEKRVHKNT
+479 AGKEEKRVHKNT

-499 VDFDEIFA
+499 VDFDDVFA

-523 FYDKNSI
+523 FYDKNAI

-566 YPRED
+566 YPRGD
-571 RDKFLDIGRKKTR
+571 RDKFLDVVRKKTR

-613 DRSIQKF
+613 DKRIQKF

-631 TIDFR
+631 TIYFR
-636 RENPKGEK
+636 RENPKREK

-717 NLLNKSYQV
+717 NLLNKAYQV
-726 KDSEV
+726 KNSEV

-755 VDLKTGSFDARTLD
+755 VDLKTGSFDERTLD
-769 KYANQLITYK
+769 KYSNQLVTYK

-785 GEKVKETLLYFI
+785 GEVVKETLLYFI
-797 EQDKEIRVEDG
+797 EKDKEIRVEDG

-832 DIKACKFCPM
+832 DVKACKFCPM
-842 KFYCDRAWK
+842 KFYCDRA
-851 HPTMLYNIDRW
+851 

>member
-66 IITKLKYDNIKVDLK
+66 IITKLKDDDIKVDLK

-109 TVIDSYMEEYVIK
+109 TVIDSFMEEYIIK
-122 ENLDVFRKID
+122 ENLEIFRKID
-132 GFDDLIGKN
+132 GFDDYIRKN
-141 QVGTILDIFQTIT
+141 QVATILDIFQTIT
-154 NNLVDLEGLSK
+154 NNLVDLEDLRK
-165 SSDDRK
+165 SADDKK
-171 RLAYDIYTN
+171 RLSYDIYTT
-180 YEKILNDLGLI
+180 YENILNDLGLI

-204 VNPVIGETIRN
+204 VDPVIGETIRN
-215 SIDLVVI
+215 NIDLVVI

-235 AFRLTKDG
+235 AFRLTTDG

-265 LLDFSERFYQYSK
+265 LLDFSEKFYKYSK
-278 IKSTTY
+278 LKSTTY

-315 VSVDNKENTNTIV
+315 VSVDDKENTNTIV
-328 RARSANISNIVAIVR
+328 RARSANISNIVAIVK

-351 NQIGF
+351 NQVAF
-356 LFPSFYNSFP
+356 LFPSFYNPFP
-366 NQLEKGFEKSGIKVI
+366 SQLEEGFEKAGIKVI
-381 NRKSD
+381 NRKSN

-399 ILLKYRNINRINVD
+399 ILLKYRNINQINVD
-413 IDERYMDFYQKKK
+413 IDERYMDYYQKKK
-426 NAYRKYLASI
+426 NVYRKYLASI

-450 LVGKIADKE
+450 FVGKIADKE
-459 KISEIIYKAI
+459 MISEIIYKTI
-469 GLKYYKNILK
+469 GLKYYKNILRS
-479 MAGDEEKRVHKNT
+479 AGEEEKRVHKNT

-507 GEDNFYEKFI
+507 SENNFYEKFI

-523 FYDKNSI
+523 FYDKNAI
-530 SEYDEDDSDVD
+530 SEYDEDDTDID

-558 VFVSSLND
+558 VFVSSLSD
-566 YPRED
+566 YPRGD
-571 RDKFLDIGRKKTR
+571 RDKFFDVGRKKTR

-613 DRSIQKF
+613 DRRIQKF
-620 VNSLDTSSRLS
+620 INTLDTSSRLS

-636 RENPKGEK
+636 RENPKREK
-644 EILAF
+644 ENLAF

-676 ESLIFGSRV
+676 KSLIFGSRV

-702 GNFLKKNPIYINPVA
+702 GNFLRKNPSYINPVA
-717 NLLNKSYQV
+717 NLLNKAYQV

-755 VDLKTGSFDARTLD
+755 VDLKTGSFDEGILD
-769 KYANQLITYK
+769 KYDNQLITYK

-797 EQDKEIRVEDG
+797 EKDKEIKVEDG

-832 DIKACKFCPM
+832 DVKACKFCPM
-842 KFYCDRAWK
+842 KFYCDRA
-851 HPTMLYNIDRW
+851 

>member
-1 MRNLGQEKIIKDAKL
+1 MRNLGQEEIIKDAKL

-56 KKAAKELNTR
+56 RKAAKELNTR
-66 IITKLKYDNIKVDLK
+66 IITKLKEDDIKVDLK

-109 TVIDSYMEEYVIK
+109 TVIDSFMEEYIIK

-132 GFDDLIGKN
+132 GFDDYIRKN
-141 QVGTILDIFQTIT
+141 QVATILDIFQTIT
-154 NNLVDLEGLSK
+154 NNLVDLEDLRK
-165 SSDDRK
+165 SADDKK
-171 RLAYDIYTN
+171 RIAYDIYTT

-204 VNPVIGETIRN
+204 ADPVIGDEIREN
-215 SIDLVVI
+215 IDLVII

-265 LLDFSERFYQYSK
+265 LLDFGDKFYKYSK

-309 NNKKDL
+309 NDKKDL
-315 VSVDNKENTNTIV
+315 VSVDSKENENSIV
-328 RARSANISNIVAIVR
+328 RARSANISNIVAIVK

-351 NQIGF
+351 NQIAF

-366 NQLEKGFEKSGIKVI
+366 NQLEKGFEKAGIKVI

-386 KYFYRKEVRFFLY
+386 KYFYRKEIRFFLY
-399 ILLKYRNINRINVD
+399 ILLKYKDISQINVD
-413 IDERYMDFYQKKK
+413 LDERYMDYYQKKK
-426 NAYRKYLASI
+426 NAYRKYLSSI

-443 QDKEIDE
+443 QNKEIE
-450 LVGKIADKE
+450 EFIGKIAHKE

-479 MAGDEEKRVHKNT
+479 RAGDEEKRIHKNT

-507 GEDNFYEKFI
+507 GKDNFYEKFI

-523 FYDKNSI
+523 FYDKNAI
-530 SEYDEDDSDVD
+530 SEYDEDDNDID

-566 YPRED
+566 YPRGD
-571 RDKFLDIGRKKTR
+571 REKFIDISKRKTS
-584 EEIDLDFYRKYYTA
+584 EEVNLDFYRKYYTA
-598 FTRAKNLLVLFDNSR
+598 FTRAKNLLVLFNNSR
-613 DRSIQKF
+613 DKRIQKF

-636 RENPKGEK
+636 RENPKSEK

-717 NLLNKSYQV
+717 NLLNKAYQV

-755 VDLKTGSFDARTLD
+755 VDLKTGSFDERTLD
-769 KYANQLITYK
+769 KYSNQLITYK

-797 EQDKEIRVEDG
+797 EKGKEIRVEDR

-832 DIKACKFCPM
+832 DVKACKFCPM
-842 KFYCDRAWK
+842 KFYCDRA
-851 HPTMLYNIDRW
+851 

>member
-109 TVIDSYMEEYVIK
+109 TVIDSYMEEYIIK
-122 ENLDVFRKID
+122 ESLDVFRKID
-132 GFDDLIGKN
+132 GFDDYIRKN
-141 QVGTILDIFQTIT
+141 QVATILDIFQTIA
-154 NNLVDLEGLSK
+154 NNLVDLEGLKK
-165 SSDDRK
+165 SSDDKK
-171 RLAYDIYTN
+171 RLSYDIYTT
-180 YEKILNDLGLI
+180 YENILNDLGLI

-204 VNPVIGETIRN
+204 VDPVIGETIRN
-215 SIDLVVI
+215 NIDLVVI

-309 NNKKDL
+309 NDKKDL
-315 VSVDNKENTNTIV
+315 VSVNNKENTNTIV
-328 RARSANISNIVAIVR
+328 RARSANISNIVAIVK

-351 NQIGF
+351 NQIAF

-366 NQLEKGFEKSGIKVI
+366 NSLEKEFEKAGIKVI

-386 KYFYRKEVRFFLY
+386 KYFHRDEVRFFLY
-399 ILLKYRNINRINVD
+399 ILLKYRNINQINVD
-413 IDERYMDFYQKKK
+413 IDERYMDYYQKKK

-450 LVGKIADKE
+450 FVGKIADKE
-459 KISEIIYKAI
+459 KISEIIYMAI
-469 GLKYYKNILK
+469 GLKYYKNILRC
-479 MAGDEEKRVHKNT
+479 AGKEEKRVHKNT

-499 VDFDEIFA
+499 VDFDDVFA

-523 FYDKNSI
+523 FYDKNAI

-566 YPRED
+566 YPRGD
-571 RDKFLDIGRKKTR
+571 RDKFLDVVRKKTR

-613 DRSIQKF
+613 DKRIQKF

-631 TIDFR
+631 TIYFR
-636 RENPKGEK
+636 RENPKREK

-717 NLLNKSYQV
+717 NLLNKAYQV
-726 KDSEV
+726 KNSEV

-755 VDLKTGSFDARTLD
+755 VDLKTGSFDERTLD
-769 KYANQLITYK
+769 KYSNQLVTYK

-785 GEKVKETLLYFI
+785 GEVVKETLLYFI
-797 EQDKEIRVEDG
+797 EKDKEIRVEDG

-832 DIKACKFCPM
+832 DVKACKFCPM
-842 KFYCDRAWK
+842 KFYCDRA
-851 HPTMLYNIDRW
+851 